1 MFRRTLRPVTFS
13 ILLLTSVT
21 SRAAAQDA
29 LQTVKDLYA
38 SAAYE
43 DALSAV
49 AEVGD
54 HAPSAETA
62 QYRVLCLVALGR
74 MPEADRAVASLLTA
88 EPEYRPDA
96 TQASPRI
103 LALFS
108 QVRRRI
114 GPGLVKR
121 AYQQGRAAM
130 ERKDRDEAIAQFE
143 AMLRLANDADV
154 RGDAMVGELR
164 DLGAGFLELSRAL
177 PGKQPAAAPAPA
189 DAPARVSRA
198 AVIVPPRA
206 IDQKLPA
213 WVPNPINRRATEFRG
228 SIRVRISA
236 EGRVVSAEIVTPTHP
251 AYDSLLLHAARGW
264 LYEPARKDGVAIAID
279 KTVDIV
285 IGPNAK

>member
-1 MFRRTLRPVTFS
+1 
-13 ILLLTSVT
+13 
-21 SRAAAQDA
+21 
-29 LQTVKDLYA
+29 
-38 SAAYE
+38 
-43 DALSAV
+43 
-49 AEVGD
+49 
-54 HAPSAETA
+54 
-62 QYRVLCLVALGR
+62 

-143 AMLRLANDADV
+143 GMLRLANDADV

-177 PGKQPAAAPAPA
+177 PGKQPAAARQLLTRESFGAVILDLELPDGSGWDLLPDISNLQPKARLIILTGQDTTPA
-189 DAPARVSRA
+189 DANKVDSILLKSR
-198 AVIVPPRA
+198 
-206 IDQKLPA
+206 
-213 WVPNPINRRATEFRG
+213 
-228 SIRVRISA
+228 
-236 EGRVVSAEIVTPTHP
+236 VTPGQ
-251 AYDSLLLHAARGW
+251 LLSAIHAR
-264 LYEPARKDGVAIAID
+264 LE
-279 KTVDIV
+279 T
-285 IGPNAK
+285 